1 MSNYRTPVKRWRS
14 DVANSILTWEFV
26 TTKLCGM
33 EIASLR
39 AELGMSLEAF
49 ANLLGLKSKGQM
61 SLIEAGKSSVSAAVA
76 LRLEDLSAGRI
87 DAASLNT
94 VVAQARRVKA
104 A

>member
-1 MSNYRTPVKRWRS
+1 MPDYRTPQKRWRS
-14 DVANSILTWEFV
+14 DVATSVLTWGFV
-26 TTKLCGM
+26 TTKLCDM

-76 LRLEDLSAGRI
+76 LRLEELSGGRI
-87 DAASLNT
+87 DAANLNA
-94 VVAQARRVKA
+94 VVAQARRVTA

>member
-1 MSNYRTPVKRWRS
+1 
-14 DVANSILTWEFV
+14 
-26 TTKLCGM
+26 
-33 EIASLR
+33 
-39 AELGMSLEAF
+39 MSLEAF

-76 LRLEDLSAGRI
+76 LRLEGLSGGRI
-87 DAASLNT
+87 DAANLNA

>member
-1 MSNYRTPVKRWRS
+1 
-14 DVANSILTWEFV
+14 
-26 TTKLCGM
+26 M
-33 EIASLR
+33 EIASFR

-76 LRLEDLSAGRI
+76 LRLEELSGGRI
-87 DAASLNT
+87 DAASLNA
-94 VVAQARRVKA
+94 VVAQARRAKA